1 MTTPSPQTTRR
12 RTRWIAL
19 RLLAGA
25 FPGRVATSLLR
36 AAGLPELVTPD
47 LAAYEALALRLATE
61 TGLLAGI
68 RAKLAANRATCAL
81 FDTDRM
87 RRHLESA
94 YATMHARHLRGE
106 APQGFAVAAGV

>member
-1 MTTPSPQTTRR
+1 MPTG
-12 RTRWIAL
+12 
-19 RLLAGA
+19 GA
-25 FPGRVATSLLR
+25 
-36 AAGLPELVTPD
+36 D

-61 TGLLAGI
+61 PGLLAGV

-81 FDTDRM
+81 FNTDHM

-106 APQGFAVAAGV
+106 ARRGWHSLGDVARQTGR